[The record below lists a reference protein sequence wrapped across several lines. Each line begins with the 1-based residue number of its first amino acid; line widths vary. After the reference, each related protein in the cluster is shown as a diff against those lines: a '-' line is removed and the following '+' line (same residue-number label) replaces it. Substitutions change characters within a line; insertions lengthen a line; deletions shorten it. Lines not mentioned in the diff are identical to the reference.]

1 MELYPF
7 SRPLKGN
14 PFSPSSD
21 AELTRSPIST
31 DADANSVIVKRE
43 LGDGDGHRNRIE
55 EVCLSFQAMLYL
67 HESDILYHGNLSSSN
82 CLVDTRWVLQ
92 VADFGLKEFR
102 GEWIE

>member
-1 MELYPF
+1 MAIAGAIDKMF
-7 SRPLKGN
+7 
-14 PFSPSSD
+14 
-21 AELTRSPIST
+21 
-31 DADANSVIVKRE
+31 
-43 LGDGDGHRNRIE
+43 
-55 EVCLSFQAMLYL
+55 VCRFTQAMLYL